1 MTMTSHSRHYAVLMA
16 VVVAVAASVATFS
29 PQQQQASS
37 SSSSFFFVRADDDSG
52 EPKVFCTVCSNG
64 NVAMG
69 AGSIGGELC
78 QDLDKMGRAEVFTRE
93 ECNIIQSGAS
103 VAPDDPCECD
113 DPVTIRPSPHPTV
126 GRLTPEPTPVP
137 TQSPTAAPTPRPTPW
152 PTPVPTTP
160 PTPSPTANPT
170 ATPTANPT
178 ATPTENRFPC
188 NICRDGGVLTNP
200 SGTLVSF
207 LGTPIFCG
215 TAQFVG
221 GVFGIGF
228 TLEQCAIAQAAAI
241 GVCGCPNEPTP
252 APIKTHA
259 GGTPTTPV
267 NAPVLAP
274 SVAAAAAAADPL
286 VFCLICPM
294 GQMSMGTNAIGGMQC
309 QDVDMMGT
317 NRELTE
323 SECLAAQ
330 IRAAQPDDPCG
341 CLL

>member
-1 MTMTSHSRHYAVLMA
+1 MMTMTSRSSRHTTTATLLMV
-16 VVVAVAASVATFS
+16 VVVAVAVAVAT
-29 PQQQQASS
+29 
-37 SSSSFFFVRADDDSG
+37 FVRADD

-64 NVAMG
+64 NLAMG

-78 QDLDKMGRAEVFTRE
+78 QDLDKMGRAEMFTRE

-160 PTPSPTANPT
+160 PTPSPTATPT
-170 ATPTANPT
+170 AAPTANPT
-178 ATPTENRFPC
+178 ASPTENRFPC

-274 SVAAAAAAADPL
+274 SVAAAADPL

-294 GQMSMGTNAIGGMQC
+294 GQMSMGTNAIGGKQC

-341 CLL
+341 CLI